1 MGMKTIKLFELKK
14 IQTEFP
20 AIKISSSNEAANFIR
35 RFYFDDIEIF
45 ESFFIL
51 LLNQANKTIGYA
63 KISQGGIAGTV
74 VDVRIIAK
82 YAVESLAVSVILAH
96 NHPSGNLKPSE
107 ADLTIT
113 KKIKEGLKI
122 LDIKVFDH
130 IILTA
135 DSYYSFEDEGNL

>member
-1 MGMKTIKLFELKK
+1 MKTIKLFELKK
-14 IQTEFP
+14 IHTEFP

-107 ADLTIT
+107 ADLIIT

-130 IILTA
+130 IILSA
-135 DSYYSFEDEGNL
+135 DNYYSFEDEGNL